1 MFQFLL
7 NIILGGQSFPPRLIF
22 LLYYISLP
30 CIKMAQYS
38 PIQIKVAVS
47 AVFSVRSLP
56 SVNMKDEK
64 NHTDILRWLQSW
76 FGFQVN
82 DLFCFMQNA

>member
-1 MFQFLL
+1 
-7 NIILGGQSFPPRLIF
+7 
-22 LLYYISLP
+22 
-30 CIKMAQYS
+30 MAQYS